1 MDVRVPLAVLLVAVF
16 VHASNNAGQA
26 IVPEAE
32 HDDKLTSQM
41 HQLESRMQM
50 IEEQQSKVDD
60 DGMQKSDPIFHP
72 NPLKMHLR
80 PKHKHAVKTS
90 STKQPTVQVQTKM
103 KTKMKT
109 RASSRRRHRVV
120 VVHTSRR
127 RRYYYGGHVYVSGGS
142 GGIIGSIIGGLF
154 FLCICGIVLC
164 VICQRWLFGAGA
176 GYIEVDSPAV
186 YADYDSDSSR
196 GSGADI
202 IVIDDDRGG
211 DVVIID
217 DDRDRW

>member
-1 MDVRVPLAVLLVAVF
+1 
-16 VHASNNAGQA
+16 
-26 IVPEAE
+26 
-32 HDDKLTSQM
+32 M

-60 DGMQKSDPIFHP
+60 DGMQKSDPILHP

-90 STKQPTVQVQTKM
+90 STKQATVQVQTKM
-103 KTKMKT
+103 KTNMKT
-109 RASSRRRHRVV
+109 RASSRRRHHVV
-120 VVHTSRR
+120 VVSSYRR
-127 RRYYYGGHVYVSGGS
+127 RRYYYGGHVYVSTGS

-164 VICQRWLFGAGA
+164 VRCQRWLHGGDGG

-186 YADYDSDSSR
+186 YHNYDTDSSHD
-196 GSGADI
+196 DI
-202 IVIDDDRGG
+202 IVVDGG
-211 DVVIID
+211 DVMVVD
-217 DDRDRW
+217 DVV